1 MKGDIQMKFDDL
13 FEQRSLVAA
22 KLKVCMRER
31 GYTKVSFSQK
41 TDISRPTLDKLL
53 NGDVDN
59 KSTFDK
65 HLQKILSELNLS
77 ADELLFFEAKPKA
90 VDEGYSQ
97 NSLNDYNMSE
107 KAQKQ
112 YGLLM
117 DILGL
122 CEIYY

>member
-1 MKGDIQMKFDDL
+1 MKFDDL

-22 KLKVCMRER
+22 KLKECIRDR
-31 GYTKVSFSQK
+31 GYTKVSFAK
-41 TDISRPTLDKLL
+41 KADISRPTLDKLL
-53 NGDVDN
+53 NGYIDN

-65 HLQKILSELNLS
+65 HLQKILSVLELSVDGL
-77 ADELLFFEAKPKA
+77 LLFERTPQTIDA
-90 VDEGYSQ
+90 VYSQ
-97 NSLNDYNMSE
+97 NAPEDYQMNE

-117 DILGL
+117 DILDL

>member
-1 MKGDIQMKFDDL
+1 MRFDDL

-22 KLKVCMRER
+22 KLKDCIRER
-31 GYTKVSFSQK
+31 GYTKVSFAKK

-53 NGDVDN
+53 NGSIDN

-65 HLQKILSELNLS
+65 HLQKILSALNLS
-77 ADELLFFEAKPKA
+77 VDALLLFEPSPKTVDA
-90 VDEGYSQ
+90 VYSQ
-97 NSLNDYNMSE
+97 NAPSDYQMSE

-117 DILGL
+117 DILEL
-122 CEIYY
+122 CETYY